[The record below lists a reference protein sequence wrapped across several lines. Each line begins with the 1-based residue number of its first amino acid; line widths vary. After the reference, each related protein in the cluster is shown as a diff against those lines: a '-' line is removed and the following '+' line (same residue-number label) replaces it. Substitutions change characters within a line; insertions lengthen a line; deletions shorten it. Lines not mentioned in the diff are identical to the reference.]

1 MSLKSFSILFIV
13 LFIFSLN
20 GIAQKKSFK
29 LDYEKYKLK
38 NGLEVILH
46 QDKSDPITAVAIQYH
61 VGSNREVPGKT
72 GFAHLFEHMMFQE
85 SQNVGQDQFFKLIQG
100 NGGTL
105 NGGTWQDGT
114 VYYEVVPNSAL
125 EMSLWLEADR
135 MGFLLPTATYDAF
148 LNQQEVVQNE
158 KRQNYDNRPYGQTS
172 YIISKLLYPEGH
184 PYNWTTIGSLED
196 LQNATLKDVHD
207 FYKKWYGPNNATL
220 VVAGDF
226 DVDKTKEWIEK
237 YFGSIPASAPVQSIK
252 PMRVTLDNQKRA
264 SYEDNFAQSPELTM
278 LFPTVEQ
285 YTKDSYALDV
295 LADLL
300 GKGKKSPLYK
310 VIVEEKKL
318 APSVSTNQNS
328 NEIAGDFRIR
338 IRAFPNVSLKDVEK
352 AIFESFDKFEKDKF
366 TEKDLERTKAGI
378 ETNFYNSISSVLGK
392 AYTLA
397 AYNIFAGSPDFLS
410 QDLNNSLSVTLDDV
424 WDVYNKYIKNKNYV
438 LTSFVPKGK
447 LDLAAENS
455 PVFIIPGENL
465 TPFTEEQKLEK
476 RNLPENQVKVEKIK
490 SDFDRSKIPALGPD
504 PALKTPKVWNNK
516 LNNGLKIYG
525 IEQNELPLVDF
536 QINIKGGM
544 LLDDKNKIG
553 VANLLAKMLM
563 QGTKSKTPVELEEAI
578 YNLGSR
584 INVYATNESIA
595 LQANCLSSKFDETF
609 KLAKEILF
617 EPRWDEKEFERVK
630 NEIIENI
637 NRNKTSAATTAS
649 NVFQK
654 LVYGENNI
662 LSNDLMGTVESVN
675 SITLNDIKNYYK
687 NNFAPQ
693 ITNIVIAGNITKDK
707 AVDEFKSLLEN
718 WDKHDVKFPE
728 IPAPE
733 APKTSVCYFIDFP
746 GARQSEIR
754 IGSVGPA
761 FTDPDFFKATVMN
774 YKLGGSFNG
783 IVNMILRE
791 EKGYTYGARTY
802 FSGTEYPGYFVAS
815 AGVQSNATL
824 ESAQIFKDEMNKYRN
839 GVSAEDLDFT
849 KNALIKSNALRFET
863 LGALR
868 GMLTQIAKYNLPID
882 YVIDQ
887 EKQIYGMT
895 LDEHKELAQK
905 FIQPDKMIYL
915 IAGDKATQM
924 DKLKELGFG
933 DPILLNKDGNPVK

>member
-1 MSLKSFSILFIV
+1 MFHRSLSV
-13 LFIFSLN
+13 LFIFLFILTLN

-61 VGSNREVPGKT
+61 VGSNREIPGKT

-114 VYYEVVPNSAL
+114 IYFEVVPNSAL

-172 YIISKLLYPEGH
+172 YIIGKLLYPEGH

-237 YFGSIPASAPVQSIK
+237 YFGSIPSSAPVQSIK
-252 PMRVTLDNQKRA
+252 PMRVTLNEQKRA

-285 YTKDSYALDV
+285 YTKDSYALDI

-300 GKGKKSPLYK
+300 GNGKKSPLYK

-338 IRAFPNVSLKDVEK
+338 VRAFPNVSLKDVEK

-378 ETNFYNSISSVLGK
+378 ETNFYNRISSVLGK

-397 AYNIFAGSPDFLS
+397 GYNIFAGSPDFLN
-410 QDLNNSLSVTLDDV
+410 QDLNNSLSITMDDV

-438 LTSFVPKGK
+438 LTSLVPKGK

-455 PVFIIPGENL
+455 PLFVIPGENL
-465 TPFTEEQKLEK
+465 NSFTDEQKLEK

-490 SDFDRSKIPALGPD
+490 SDFDRSKIPPLGPD
-504 PALKTPKVWNNK
+504 PALKTPKVWSDE
-516 LNNGLKIYG
+516 LNNGLKVYG

-578 YNLGSR
+578 DDLGSR
-584 INVYATNESIA
+584 INVYATNESIV

-609 KLAKEILF
+609 NLVKEILF

-630 NEIIENI
+630 NETIENI
-637 NRNKTSAATTAS
+637 KRNKTSAAATAS

-654 LVYGENNI
+654 LVYGKNNI
-662 LSNDLMGTVESVN
+662 LSNDLMGTENSVAAV
-675 SITLNDIKNYYK
+675 TMDDLKNYYK

-693 ITNIVIAGNITKDK
+693 ITNIVIAGNITENN
-707 AVDEFKSLLEN
+707 AVDKFRLLEKN
-718 WDKHDVKFPE
+718 WDKHEVNFPKL
-728 IPAPE
+728 PTPE
-733 APKTSVCYFIDFP
+733 PLNNSVCYFIDFP

-754 IGSVGPA
+754 IGSLGPA

-783 IVNMILRE
+783 VVNMILRE
-791 EKGYTYGARTY
+791 EKGYTYGARTN
-802 FSGTEYPGYFVAS
+802 FLGTEYPGYFVAS

-824 ESAQIFKDEMNKYRN
+824 ESAQIFRDEMNKYRN
-839 GVSAEDLDFT
+839 GISAEDLDFT

-868 GMLTQIAKYNLPID
+868 GMLTQIAKYNLPFD

-887 EKQIYGMT
+887 EKQIYDMT
-895 LDEHKELAQK
+895 LDEHKQLAQK

-933 DPILLNKDGNPVK
+933 DPILLDKDGNVIR